1 MSSRSIDVNALP
13 ATVGGLMEQLRAEL
27 AALVEIPSISG
38 AGQPAEPLQAAYDE
52 VARLLAGA
60 GVQNV
65 EPLQLPGTA
74 PIVTGEIPAPP
85 GAPTV
90 LLYSHYDVVPAGD
103 ESLWSSPPFAAVERD
118 GAIYGR
124 GASDSKANIM
134 VHVGALRAWDGRP
147 PVGIKIV
154 IEGQEEIGGGALTTY
169 PPTDPQRFAADA
181 MLIADM
187 GSIRPG
193 VPTLT
198 IALRGMANVTVQVR
212 TLASDKHS
220 GQYGGAAPD
229 ALLVVLHALATLHDE
244 HGDVT
249 VEGLRREAWTGGGY
263 SEEEFRAL
271 AEVRDDLPL
280 MGTGDLGSRVW
291 SGPAITVTGI
301 DVSSVDGAVN
311 AVPASARAKLN
322 LRVHPGQDA
331 AEAQAAL
338 VAHLAAL
345 HPFGVPLEVQAGEI
359 GHGFLADPAGPAYE
373 VARAV
378 LGEAWYAETQLA
390 ATGGS
395 IPLVNAL
402 QAAAPEA
409 EILLVGTADGYADI
423 HAPDER
429 VLLDEFARA
438 VVAETDFLGRYAA
451 TRGTRLG

>member
-1 MSSRSIDVNALP
+1 VGTGSTDAGALSGAIDAMLP
-13 ATVGGLMEQLRAEL
+13 QLCSEL
-27 AALVEIPSISG
+27 EELVRIPSISG
-38 AGQPAEPLQAAYDE
+38 AGQPQEPLQAAYDM
-52 VARLLAGA
+52 VARLLTDA
-60 GVQNV
+60 GVQDV
-65 EPLQLPGTA
+65 APLELPGTA
-74 PIVTGEIPAPP
+74 PIVTGEIPAPA

-103 ESLWSSPPFAAVERD
+103 ASLWTSPAFTPERRD

-124 GASDSKANIM
+124 GASDSKANIL
-134 VHVGALRAWDGRP
+134 VHVGALRAWGGRP
-147 PVGIKIV
+147 PVGIKVV

-169 PPTDPQRFAADA
+169 PPTDPERFAADA

-198 IALRGMANVTVQVR
+198 IALRGMANVTVR
-212 TLASDKHS
+212 ADTLASDKHS

-249 VEGLRREAWTGGGY
+249 VDGLRREPWTGGGY

-271 AEVRDDLPL
+271 AEVRDGLPL

-301 DVSSVDGAVN
+301 DVASVEDAVN

-338 VAHLAAL
+338 VAHLRAL
-345 HPFGVPLEVQAGEI
+345 RPFGVPLEVEAGEL
-359 GHGFLADPAGPAYE
+359 GHGFLADPASPAYE
-373 VARAV
+373 VARAA
-378 LGEAWYAETQLA
+378 LGEAWGAETQLA

-402 QAAAPEA
+402 QAAVPDA
-409 EILLVGTADGYADI
+409 EILLLGATDGYSNI

-429 VLLDEFARA
+429 VLIDELRNA
-438 VVAETDFLGRYAA
+438 VVAEAEFLGRYASRA
-451 TRGTRLG
+451 SA